1 MSALGF
7 PLNFPEISKKENT
20 AFPTSLCH
28 RYHCIPVL
36 ASMLW
41 AWTDAAGEVSEPR
54 TVPWGSW
61 ARTSPH
67 LPSSLGLGPQPSLL
81 G

>member
-7 PLNFPEISKKENT
+7 PLNFPGISKKENT

-28 RYHCIPVL
+28 RYRCIPVL

-41 AWTDAAGEVSEPR
+41 ARTDAAGEVSEPR
-54 TVPWGSW
+54 GSW
-61 ARTSPH
+61 ARTPPH